1 MTVDD
6 RITVFSGRV
15 YRGGL
20 AGGRIWNVLGY
31 WRHYLN
37 SLRVVLGRYDAV
49 NTGWPVTLGSRQE
62 QGARRLTLTLLMGC
76 ASGPMAG
83 RHDIAIHPDWHHG
96 FFRQGA
102 GTTLHRSSGLTS
114 FGLFLWF
121 FGPST

>member
-20 AGGRIWNVLGY
+20 AGGRIGNVLGN

-49 NTGWPVTLGSRQE
+49 NTEYVGLSRWVHAKSRAHAGQTIRVTPKDAEKL
-62 QGARRLTLTLLMGC
+62 ARLRRV
-76 ASGPMAG
+76 ADAV
-83 RHDIAIHPDWHHG
+83 H
-96 FFRQGA
+96 
-102 GTTLHRSSGLTS
+102 
-114 FGLFLWF
+114 
-121 FGPST
+121 

>member
-15 YRGGL
+15 YRGGP

-49 NTGWPVTLGSRQE
+49 NTEYVGLSRWVHAKSRAHAGQTIRVTPKDAEKL
-62 QGARRLTLTLLMGC
+62 ARLRRV
-76 ASGPMAG
+76 AAAV
-83 RHDIAIHPDWHHG
+83 H
-96 FFRQGA
+96 
-102 GTTLHRSSGLTS
+102 
-114 FGLFLWF
+114 
-121 FGPST
+121 